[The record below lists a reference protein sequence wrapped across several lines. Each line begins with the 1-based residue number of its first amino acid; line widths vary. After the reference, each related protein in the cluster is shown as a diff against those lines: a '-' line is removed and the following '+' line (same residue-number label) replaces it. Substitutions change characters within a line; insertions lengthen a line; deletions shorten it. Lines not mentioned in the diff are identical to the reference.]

1 MSHLGLA
8 ECKFGEL
15 NTYFQSIIMISVAPL
30 TPRSCGSASRA
41 RVPPTRNFERGAAK
55 RKIMSKVLI
64 DNVSPVT
71 QSVQAVV
78 ELLTFLGMPS
88 ELPAVIKLANDGQL
102 TRSSKGDCY
111 YYTSPKGCSC
121 PGYFYRHS
129 CKHVKALAFSS
140 SKPHGQTLEQTL
152 EEHDRNLHKMPKS
165 YQRMVYAAREEAEAM
180 EAPDSLINR
189 GGFKP
194 VYPGEEGA

>member
-1 MSHLGLA
+1 
-8 ECKFGEL
+8 
-15 NTYFQSIIMISVAPL
+15 
-30 TPRSCGSASRA
+30 
-41 RVPPTRNFERGAAK
+41 
-55 RKIMSKVLI
+55 MSKVLLDKI
-64 DNVSPVT
+64 EPVT

-88 ELPAVIKLANDGQL
+88 ELPAVLKLGYGAQL
-102 TRSSKGDCY
+102 TKSSKGDCY

-129 CKHVKALAFSS
+129 CKHVNTLAGSS

-152 EEHDRNLHKMPKS
+152 EEHDRNLHKVPKS
-165 YQRMVYAAREEAEAM
+165 YQRIVYAAREEAEADDS
-180 EAPDSLINR
+180 ESLIKR

-194 VYPGEEGA
+194 TRPGDEEA

>member
-1 MSHLGLA
+1 
-8 ECKFGEL
+8 
-15 NTYFQSIIMISVAPL
+15 
-30 TPRSCGSASRA
+30 
-41 RVPPTRNFERGAAK
+41 
-55 RKIMSKVLI
+55 MSKVLI

-88 ELPAVIKLANDGQL
+88 ELPEVLKLADGSQL
-102 TRSSKGDCY
+102 TKSSKWDCY

-165 YQRMVYAAREEAEAM
+165 YQRMVYAAREEAEADDS
-180 EAPDSLINR
+180 ESLIKR
-189 GGFKP
+189 DGFKP
-194 VYPGEEGA
+194 IYPGEGA

>member
-1 MSHLGLA
+1 
-8 ECKFGEL
+8 
-15 NTYFQSIIMISVAPL
+15 MISVAPL

-129 CKHVKALAFSS
+129 CKHVKTLAGSS
-140 SKPHGQTLEQTL
+140 SKLHGQTLEQTL
-152 EEHDRNLHKMPKS
+152 EEHTGTSTRC
-165 YQRMVYAAREEAEAM
+165 QRAISEWSMQRGRKQK
-180 EAPDSLINR
+180 PWKPLILLSSA

-194 VYPGEEGA
+194 ACPDEKGV